1 MTTKDVVMFDADSIE
16 LSITGAIKKNTLPAV
31 RGEWAKWLES
41 FKASELETDEDF
53 TAASLFVTECKRVEG
68 RLDEIREDA
77 LKGQVFKAIKELEEM
92 KETTRQK
99 RLEFDRAVTTRKDK
113 LKSEAIARATADV
126 RAKLAALQYSQP
138 VDVDGAMRAAI
149 KGKSS
154 IAKMQEAM
162 VQASA
167 EIETVAN
174 TYCARFKALRGT
186 VAGLYAAASE
196 PATDSELDLLVRT
209 HFEMAPEHAKLILG
223 QKQVARQKAEL
234 AKANPPAAAPA
245 PVPEPQAAP
254 VSAVPA
260 MPADM
265 PVKAMRF
272 TAVFT
277 TDRPSYIKANLES
290 MGAKDVT
297 FEEANK
303 ENL

>member
-16 LSITGAIKKNTLPAV
+16 LSITGAIKKNTLPAI
-31 RGEWAKWLES
+31 RGEWATWLES

-53 TAASLFVTECKRVEG
+53 TAAALFVTECKRVEG
-68 RLDEIREDA
+68 RLDEIRENA

-99 RLEFDRAVTTRKDK
+99 RLEFDRAVTMQKDK
-113 LKSEAIARATADV
+113 KKSEAIQRAVADIS
-126 RAKLAALQYSQP
+126 AKLAALEYKQAI
-138 VDVDGAMRAAI
+138 DVDGALRAAI

-167 EIETVAN
+167 EIEAVAN

-186 VAGLYAAASE
+186 VTGLYAAAGE
-196 PATDSELDLLVRT
+196 PVTDSELDLLVRN

-223 QKQVARQKAEL
+223 QKKVARDQAAL
-234 AKANPPAAAPA
+234 DAAKAKPAEIPAAPA
-245 PVPEPQAAP
+245 PQAAP
-254 VSAVPA
+254 VNAVPA

-265 PVKAMRF
+265 PVKTMRF
-272 TAVFT
+272 TATFR
-277 TDRPSYIKANLES
+277 TDRPSYIKANLEA
-290 MGAKDVT
+290 MGAQDVT
-297 FEEANK
+297 FEESK
-303 ENL
+303 

>member
-16 LSITGAIKKNTLPAV
+16 LSITGAIKKNTLPAI
-31 RGEWAKWLES
+31 RGEWTKWLES

-53 TAASLFVTECKRVEG
+53 TAAALFVTECKRVEG
-68 RLDEIREDA
+68 RLDEIRENA

-126 RAKLAALQYSQP
+126 RAKLAALQYGQP
-138 VDVDGAMRAAI
+138 VDVEGAMRAAI

-154 IAKMQEAM
+154 LAKMQEAM

-186 VAGLYAAASE
+186 VAGLYQAANE

-223 QKQVARQKAEL
+223 QKKVARDQAAL
-234 AKANPPAAAPA
+234 DAAKAQPAEIPAAPA
-245 PVPEPQAAP
+245 PAPQAAP

-265 PVKAMRF
+265 PVKTMRF
-272 TAVFT
+272 AATFN
-277 TDRPSYIKANLES
+277 TDRPSYIKANLEA

-297 FEEANK
+297 FEAIP
-303 ENL
+303 

>member
-16 LSITGAIKKNTLPAV
+16 LSITGAIKKNTLPAI
-31 RGEWAKWLES
+31 RGEWTKWLES

-53 TAASLFVTECKRVEG
+53 TAASLFVTECKRVET
-68 RLDEIREDA
+68 RLDEIRESA

-113 LKSEAIARATADV
+113 LKVEAINRAVADV
-126 RAKLAALQYSQP
+126 SAKLAALEYKQA
-138 VDVDGAMRAAI
+138 VDVDGAMRTAI

-154 IAKMQEAM
+154 IAKMQESM

-167 EIETVAN
+167 EIEKVA
-174 TYCARFKALRGT
+174 TAYCLRFKALRGT
-186 VAGLYAAASE
+186 VAGLYGAAKE
-196 PATDSELDLLVRT
+196 TVTDSELDLLVRT

-223 QKQVARQKAEL
+223 QKKVARDQAAL
-234 AKANPPAAAPA
+234 DAAKAAPA
-245 PVPEPQAAP
+245 PEPIPVPVQQAAP
-254 VSAVPA
+254 VSTVPS

-265 PVKAMRF
+265 PVKAVRF

-277 TDRPSYIKANLES
+277 TDRPSYIKASLEA
-290 MGAKDVT
+290 MGAQDVT
-297 FEEANK
+297 FEAK
-303 ENL
+303 